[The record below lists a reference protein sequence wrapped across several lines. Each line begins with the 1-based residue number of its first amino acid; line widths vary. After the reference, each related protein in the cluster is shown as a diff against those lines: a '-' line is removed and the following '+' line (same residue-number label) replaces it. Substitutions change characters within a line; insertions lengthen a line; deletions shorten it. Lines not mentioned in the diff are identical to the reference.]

1 VISVDAAPACFDTWR
16 VVIIVL
22 GITMSEQRQSSRLSD
37 RALAIVAGLVQSKKV
52 APMVPGSANMA
63 RGFMRL
69 DRVGA
74 EGIFYWIALDGSTL
88 KRGRDLAEADD
99 LAPGFVQS
107 MERLGQPRR
116 GLDVPPAPVKSCL
129 AGMA

>member
-1 VISVDAAPACFDTWR
+1 MP
-16 VVIIVL
+16 
-22 GITMSEQRQSSRLSD
+22 EHRLSD
-37 RALAIVAGLVQSKKV
+37 RATAILAGLIKSGKV
-52 APMVPGSANMA
+52 HITPPGTANV
-63 RGFMRL
+63 RHGFMRL